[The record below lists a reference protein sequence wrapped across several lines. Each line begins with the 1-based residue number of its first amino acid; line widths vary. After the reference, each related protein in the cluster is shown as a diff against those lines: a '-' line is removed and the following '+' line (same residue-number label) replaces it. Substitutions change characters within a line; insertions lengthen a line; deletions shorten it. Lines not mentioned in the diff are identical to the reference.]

1 MIYSQSRGL
10 KSQVSLILLSNTVVE
25 HINYAENFQTIA
37 LLKLA
42 LHGESNVSTFKLQHS
57 HVATH
62 SFLISSAPYGKL
74 GTAVLLYC
82 TSFVQR

>member
-37 LLKLA
+37 YLKLA
-42 LHGESNVSTFKLQHS
+42 LHGESNVTTYRHLNFYKKY
-57 HVATH
+57 
-62 SFLISSAPYGKL
+62 I
-74 GTAVLLYC
+74 
-82 TSFVQR
+82 